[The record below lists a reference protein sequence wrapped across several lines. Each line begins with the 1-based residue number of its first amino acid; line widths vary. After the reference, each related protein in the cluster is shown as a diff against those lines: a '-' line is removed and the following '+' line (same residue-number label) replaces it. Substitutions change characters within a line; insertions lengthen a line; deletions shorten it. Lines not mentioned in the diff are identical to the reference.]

1 MDRSGLVFQQI
12 WIGLIIVFEAILM
25 SRQPREK
32 LECLYEDLTS
42 NDFNKTAVLKKIW
55 IVNWSFT
62 PNDSTEK
69 KKIEGVTYSYM
80 H

>member
-1 MDRSGLVFQQI
+1 
-12 WIGLIIVFEAILM
+12 M

-32 LECLYEDLTS
+32 LECLYEGLTS